1 MYSFNQ
7 AKSKVKCPSEV
18 VAIVRGT
25 IGVEEDGAELFSMS
39 LVLYASVLSRAGGGT
54 PRNSTTMLRAST
66 FQTTAVFKDVTTTVD
81 GELDVAKV
89 ENDCNELACL
99 SDTSL
104 GQPDGLE

>member
-1 MYSFNQ
+1 
-7 AKSKVKCPSEV
+7 
-18 VAIVRGT
+18 
-25 IGVEEDGAELFSMS
+25 
-39 LVLYASVLSRAGGGT
+39 
-54 PRNSTTMLRAST
+54 MLRTST